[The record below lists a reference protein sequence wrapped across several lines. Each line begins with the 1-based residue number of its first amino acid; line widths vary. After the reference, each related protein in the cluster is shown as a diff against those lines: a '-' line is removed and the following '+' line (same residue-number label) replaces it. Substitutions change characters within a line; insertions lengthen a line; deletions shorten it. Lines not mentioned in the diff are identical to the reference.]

1 MDTIKIKCPNC
12 GAILSVLDDPS
23 NKGKSVR
30 CPACNEK
37 HKFLEF
43 KLVTPMLDDDKTRIG
58 GTSQSEDKTELPNI
72 SRSSIGYLLHE
83 LNGHKYV
90 LSEGINLIGRKTYQQ
105 APLASVPIET
115 DDRGFS
121 RKHLFIEV
129 TKGSDGIYRHYAYN
143 AANMNA
149 TTVNETKL
157 EEGDKVILHTGD
169 RIESSKTVLVF
180 KL

>member
-12 GAILSVLDDPS
+12 GAILSVHDDPS
-23 NKGKSVR
+23 NEGKSVR

-37 HKFLEF
+37 HQFLEF
-43 KLVTPMLDDDKTRIG
+43 RLVTPMQEDDKTRIG
-58 GTSQSEDKTELPNI
+58 GISQAEDETKLPGF
-72 SRSSIGYLLHE
+72 SRVSIGYLLNE
-83 LNGHKYV
+83 ADGHKYA
-90 LSEGINLIGRKTYQQ
+90 LSEGINLIGRMTYQQ
-105 APLASVPIET
+105 APLANVPIET

-121 RKHLFIEV
+121 RKHLYIDV
-129 TKGSDGIYRHYAYN
+129 TKGADGKYRHYAYN
-143 AANMNA
+143 AANKNA
-149 TTVNETKL
+149 TTVNESLL